1 MIEES
6 ILQPSKACSELL
18 SHGRDR
24 YFCSSLC
31 EYGFCSLLVFFADSK
46 GRHDANDEIWING
59 QSIVWHHAIWL
70 FKVFVKCW
78 PNFCFIHEVL
88 PTGFVEWLQETAFAR
103 KACIKHHYFAIWN
116 PLASST
122 LRMGRL
128 QMTKTGLQMR
138 GTIKFCSCGTRTWER
153 IYHTCF
159 VLAIMFRML
168 QWVEWCSYK
177 FKVIPLIR
185 PFFPA
190 VRFSATAV
198 LFL

>member
-1 MIEES
+1 LPI
-6 ILQPSKACSELL
+6 
-18 SHGRDR
+18 
-24 YFCSSLC
+24 
-31 EYGFCSLLVFFADSK
+31 GF
-46 GRHDANDEIWING
+46 E
-59 QSIVWHHAIWL
+59 
-70 FKVFVKCW
+70 
-78 PNFCFIHEVL
+78 
-88 PTGFVEWLQETAFAR
+88 EWLQEIALAR
-103 KACIKHHYFAIWN
+103 KACIKHHYFEIWN

-128 QMTKTGLQMR
+128 QMRKTGLQTQ

-153 IYHTCF
+153 IYRTCF

-177 FKVIPLIR
+177 FKVIPHIR

-190 VRFSATAV
+190 VRFSATVV